1 MADEAAHHK
10 ECLIR
15 FMLNWPSFE
24 AKNKPKGRS
33 VDENMLQSSEM
44 LWIWLDVE
52 ADAKLYTVTELHN
65 KMTEVANGEA
75 VYSIKWVKTKLKEKY
90 KDSLY
95 FPEINGRSDVV
106 CFSNMVNYIVNDKWY
121 ESRKSDKTKEAERI
135 VIAAAKIIMA
145 EIREMN
151 YDNLVYLTHDD
162 IVLPEKQDSFLP
174 SSLHKFLQVLIRPK
188 IKQNSIG
195 QTTIYSTRLR
205 SVIPPIPFGVGI
217 EMDHIFGSKW
227 LINELLQLGFSI
239 SYDEVNR
246 YKQSVIENNNIIDM
260 QNDLPEVAF
269 DQCSVDNV
277 DHSTC
282 TIDGKKTFHGIGI
295 ISMATHK
302 NDINLIWNRAIK
314 RLASQKK

>member
-1 MADEAAHHK
+1 
-10 ECLIR
+10 
-15 FMLNWPSFE
+15 
-24 AKNKPKGRS
+24 
-33 VDENMLQSSEM
+33 
-44 LWIWLDVE
+44 
-52 ADAKLYTVTELHN
+52 
-65 KMTEVANGEA
+65 
-75 VYSIKWVKTKLKEKY
+75 
-90 KDSLY
+90 
-95 FPEINGRSDVV
+95 
-106 CFSNMVNYIVNDKWY
+106 
-121 ESRKSDKTKEAERI
+121 
-135 VIAAAKIIMA
+135 MA

>member
-1 MADEAAHHK
+1 M
-10 ECLIR
+10 LI
-15 FMLNWPSFE
+15 WSSFE

-52 ADAKLYTVTELHN
+52 ADTKLYTVTELHI

-75 VYSIKWVKTKLKEKY
+75 VYSIKWLKTKLKEKY

-106 CFSNMVNYIVNDKWY
+106 CFSNMVNYIVNNKWY

-135 VIAAAKIIMA
+135 VITAAKVIMA

-151 YDNLVYLTHDD
+151 YDNLVYPTHDD

-174 SSLHKFLQVLIRPK
+174 SSLHKFLQMLIRPK

-195 QTTIYSTRLR
+195 QTIVYSTRPR
-205 SVIPPIPFGVGI
+205 SVIPPIPFGVSI
-217 EMDHIFGSKW
+217 EMYHIFGSKW

-269 DQCSVDNV
+269 VQYSVENV
-277 DHSTC
+277 DHNTC
-282 TIDGKKTFHGIGI
+282 TIDGKRTFHGMGI

-302 NDINLIWNRAIK
+302 NDITLIRNRAIR
-314 RLASQKK
+314 RLTSQEK